1 MNEDNRWADPVRLGR
16 ALAALRNSLNWTQ
29 ARLAKEANIP
39 ASAVSLYEGGQKLPE
54 IPSLFKLL
62 EAMGYGLCD
71 LDAADN
77 FLIGLQR
84 KREGRGGS
92 TESPAPPDEPWPSG
106 TAGSQ
111 ATSDRVRAA
120 AAEAGYPMPEDRG
133 RALELWERL
142 KGYGHGARLAL
153 VAETREFQV
162 WALSELISHESVDA
176 APENP
181 AEALNLAHLALEI
194 AGRLPGGRERRL
206 RSQGYARH
214 HLGNALRVQG
224 QLTAARD
231 VFVRAEEEW
240 KAGEGCPGDL
250 LRESQLLDL
259 KASFLTAD
267 RRLPEAIAVL
277 DRALSIGELGMKGR
291 LLINKAKAVE
301 EQDDLEKAIVLLKEA
316 QPFVDEQ
323 REPRLWLCLRH
334 NLLDFQSKLGRFL
347 EAEALIPEVR
357 RLSQSLGK
365 ELDHVRLEWSEGRID
380 AGLGRTQEGIDRLSR
395 VRAEFVNRKIWYDAA
410 LVTLELTTVF
420 LKEGQTAM
428 VKTLA
433 AHLKPIFQAQGVH
446 REALAALTLFSK
458 AAETEKATLTL
469 AENLVTYL
477 RRARHDPKLKFETSR
492 G

>member
-29 ARLAKEANIP
+29 ARLAREANIP
-39 ASAVSLYEGGQKLPE
+39 ASSVSLYEGGNKLPE

-62 EAMGYGLCD
+62 EAMGYGLCG

-84 KREGRGGS
+84 KRGKGGS
-92 TESPAPPDEPWPSG
+92 TESATSPDEPWPSG

-133 RALELWERL
+133 KALELWRRL

-153 VAETREFQV
+153 VAETKEFQV
-162 WALSELISHESVDA
+162 WALSELISHESA
-176 APENP
+176 AADTQTAAVE
-181 AEALNLAHLALEI
+181 LAHLALDI
-194 AGRLPGGRERRL
+194 AGRVPGEPERRL
-206 RSQGYARH
+206 RCRGYARH

-224 QLTAARD
+224 DLQPARAA
-231 VFVRAEEEW
+231 FAQAEVEW
-240 KAGEGCPGDL
+240 KSGAGCPGDL
-250 LRESQLLDL
+250 FAEARLLSLRSSMLRAE
-259 KASFLTAD
+259 
-267 RRLPEAIAVL
+267 RRLPEALDLI
-277 DRALSIGELGMKGR
+277 DRALACGGLEMKGR
-291 LLINKAKAVE
+291 LLIKKSKVKE
-301 EQDDLEKAIVLLKEA
+301 EQDDLETAIALLKEA
-316 QPFVDEQ
+316 QPFVDEK

-334 NLLDFQSKLGRFL
+334 NMLLCLSTAGRHV
-347 EAEALIPEVR
+347 EAETLIPEVR
-357 RLSQSLGK
+357 RLSQSQGK
-365 ELDHVRLEWSEGRID
+365 DLDHVRLEWSEGRID

-410 LVTLELTTVF
+410 LVTLELSTVF

-446 REALAALTLFSK
+446 REAMAALTLFTK
-458 AAETEKATLTL
+458 AAEAEKATLPL
-469 AENLVTYL
+469 AERLVTYL
-477 RRARHDPKLKFETSR
+477 RRARHDPKLKFETSP